1 MSCCRALRASL
12 CAWTRA
18 SWLFSMSSER
28 YDSLVR
34 IVGARIY
41 ESATKMS
48 DDGQDNWNG

>member
-1 MSCCRALRASL
+1 MLSCVVRLAVRLDSCVVA
-12 CAWTRA
+12 
-18 SWLFSMSSER
+18 FSMSLER